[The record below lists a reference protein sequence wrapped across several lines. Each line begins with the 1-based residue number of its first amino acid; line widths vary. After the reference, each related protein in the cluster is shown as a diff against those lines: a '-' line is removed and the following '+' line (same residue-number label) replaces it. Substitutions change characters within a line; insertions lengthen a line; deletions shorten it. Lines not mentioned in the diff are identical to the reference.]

1 MDFTPNI
8 GPAEIIKKCALGG
21 TCFRDI
27 YSGVNERFIKITEK
41 NSKI

>member
-1 MDFTPNI
+1 MNFRPNI

-27 YSGVNERFIKITEK
+27 YSGVNERFYK
-41 NSKI
+41 NNGKKF